1 MRRVKLPFTSGL
13 VIEFTDRDRA
23 IQQVLKWG
31 EEGTWYP
38 VVVYGPEGCGKTA
51 WLKQATEILR
61 ELGFEVI
68 YVDPLHRDF
77 IAYTDVSEV
86 VRKLSD
92 ALAEVVGVV
101 QLKLAT
107 LAIDVVKE
115 LIGVWRKKRV
125 AVLVD
130 EVFQAVGLDKAEIYV
145 KMLLNLIEYPP
156 ETYERIVAIVA
167 TSEGLTR
174 SRIGRHRWADLMSMW
189 NMSIDGFKELYEKIP
204 DPKPEFESIWKLT
217 GGNPD
222 ILRRLYRAGWNVEKV
237 ITECIMGK
245 EISPSFTMRWRSW
258 LEKAVE
264 DPDTLWSPETPRE
277 LIDELIAK
285 NLIMYNMY
293 DRDNWFWIDKP
304 PPRKDLDLGIGEHV
318 TWQTPIHRE
327 AVRRS
332 LKEL

>member
-1 MRRVKLPFTSGL
+1 
-13 VIEFTDRDRA
+13 
-23 IQQVLKWG
+23 
-31 EEGTWYP
+31 
-38 VVVYGPEGCGKTA
+38 
-51 WLKQATEILR
+51 LKQATEILR

-86 VRKLSD
+86 VKKLSD
-92 ALAEVVGVV
+92 ALAEVVGVA

-130 EVFQAVGLDKAEIYV
+130 EIFQAVGLDKAEIYV

-156 ETYERIVAIVA
+156 EIYERIVAVVA
-167 TSEGLTR
+167 ASEGLTR

-189 NMSIDGFKELYEKIP
+189 NMSRDGFKELYEKIP
-204 DPKPEFESIWKLT
+204 EPKPEFEYVWELT

-222 ILRRLYRAGWNVEKV
+222 VLRRLYRAGWSVEKV
-237 ITECIMGK
+237 ITECIAGK
-245 EISPSFTMRWRSW
+245 EISPSFIMRWRDW
-258 LEKAVE
+258 LERAVE
-264 DPDTLWSPETPRE
+264 DPDVLWSPETPRE
-277 LIDELIAK
+277 LVDELVAK

-293 DRDNWFWIDKP
+293 DRDNWFWIDEP

-318 TWQTPIHRE
+318 AWQTPIHRE